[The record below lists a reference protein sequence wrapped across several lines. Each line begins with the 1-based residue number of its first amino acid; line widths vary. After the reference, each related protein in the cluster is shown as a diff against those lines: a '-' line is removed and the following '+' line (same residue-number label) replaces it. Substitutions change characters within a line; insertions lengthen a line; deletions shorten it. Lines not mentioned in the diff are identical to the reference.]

1 MQMICWNTGIK
12 LLMHLKM
19 VLFHLNID
27 DAAHDHVLEDADNF
41 IQEIESI
48 AEKILLGLFE
58 DFFESS
64 SPANYAKTL
73 INTKNLNEN
82 KEILVEIKDRISN
95 LKDRIKEMSETE

>member
-19 VLFHLNID
+19 VLFHLNI
-27 DAAHDHVLEDADNF
+27 AAHDHVLEDADNF

-58 DFFESS
+58 DFFESL

>member
-1 MQMICWNTGIK
+1 
-12 LLMHLKM
+12 MHLKV

-27 DAAHDHVLEDADNF
+27 DDAHDHVLEDVDNF

-48 AEKILLGLFE
+48 AEKIHLRLFE

-73 INTKNLNEN
+73 INNKNLNEN
-82 KEILVEIKDRISN
+82 KEIVAEIKDRISN